1 MKILYK
7 NNTDELILL
16 ALKSDTARKGDYL
29 LIHDQKSNKKII
41 VQIYNEEYLS
51 SQSLIE
57 DIVKDEVVV
66 ASSIEN
72 LHDPLDIG
80 NISRMIRDARLFKAK
95 IRASIDSESKFS
107 NEITWLP
114 SRVYSKINRMKI
126 SEINSLVKRTG
137 LYSIRLGSSGLDE
150 EQFEIYAEDLDGK
163 LNIVTGKKES
173 GKSHLSKILIK
184 TLVEYGAFV
193 IVFDLNNE
201 YGGLAWNGNGTLSTL
216 HEQVTIL
223 EPGEGLK
230 FSLDYCGKAAISSML
245 KNALDMPAASL
256 REFFRIWDWLENKN
270 TLDMEAL
277 GNAINTWNTNEL
289 VRDAL
294 ISRFHAISSSGLFV
308 STPNTS
314 DEGLR
319 FEELVS
325 KKQGL
330 ALIMN
335 MGKAMPVV
343 RRMIVELVLTKVVE
357 LLEKGIIP
365 PIFLFAEEAHLYIR
379 DTYWEDIIT
388 RMRHFGIYT
397 TFITNQPDAIS
408 DGVYRQVDNIFLFN
422 FTNDTDLDKISKV
435 SLADNETVKSI
446 VRTLPQRQCLVIGKV
461 VRDLPMVVKI
471 TSADIMALG
480 QTKTFF
486 KTGSRAQDIS
496 SVSQIQ

>member
-7 NNTDELILL
+7 NSIDELILL
-16 ALKSDTARKGDYL
+16 AMDSDIARKGDYL
-29 LIHDQKSNKKII
+29 LIHDEKINKKMI

-57 DIVKDEVVV
+57 DIVKDEVVI
-66 ASSIEN
+66 ASSVEN

-80 NISRMIRDARLFKAK
+80 KLSRMIRDARLFRTK

-114 SRVYSKINRMKI
+114 SRVDSKINRMKI
-126 SEINSLVKRTG
+126 SEINNLVKRTG
-137 LYSIRLGSSGLDE
+137 IYSIHLGNSGWDD
-150 EQFEIYAEDLDGK
+150 EQFEIFADDLDGK

-173 GKSHLSKILIK
+173 GKSHLTKLLIK
-184 TLVEYGAFV
+184 SLVEYGAFV
-193 IVFDLNNE
+193 IVMDLNNE
-201 YGGLAWNGNGTLSTL
+201 YGGLAWNRDGTQSAL
-216 HEQVTIL
+216 HKQITIL
-223 EPGEGLK
+223 EPGGGLG

-245 KNALDMPAASL
+245 KNALDTPAASL
-256 REFFRIWDWLENKN
+256 REFIRIWDWLENKD
-270 TLDMEAL
+270 TLDIEAL

-294 ISRFHAISSSGLFV
+294 ISRYHSICSSGLFV
-308 STPNTS
+308 GTPTINH
-314 DEGLR
+314 EGLR
-319 FEELVS
+319 FESLTAR
-325 KKQGL
+325 KNQGL
-330 ALIMN
+330 ALILN

-343 RRMIVELVLTKVVE
+343 RKMIVELVLTKVVE
-357 LLEKGIIP
+357 LLGRDIIP

-388 RMRHFGIYT
+388 RMRHFGIYA

-408 DGVYRQVDNIFLFN
+408 DGIYRQVDNIFLFN

-435 SLADNETVKSI
+435 SLADSDTVKSI

-461 VRDLPMVVKI
+461 VRDLPMVAKI
-471 TSADIMALG
+471 TSSNLMALG

-486 KTGSRAQDIS
+486 KA
-496 SVSQIQ
+496 

>member
-7 NNTDELILL
+7 NSIDELILL
-16 ALKSDTARKGDYL
+16 AMESDIARKGDYL
-29 LIHDQKSNKKII
+29 LIHDEKINKKMI

-66 ASSIEN
+66 ASSVEN

-80 NISRMIRDARLFKAK
+80 KLSRMIRDARLFRTK

-114 SRVYSKINRMKI
+114 SRVDSKINRMKI
-126 SEINSLVKRTG
+126 SEINNLVKRTG
-137 LYSIRLGSSGLDE
+137 IYSIHLGNSGWDD
-150 EQFEIYAEDLDGK
+150 EQFEIFADDLDGK

-173 GKSHLSKILIK
+173 GKSHLTKLLIK
-184 TLVEYGAFV
+184 SLVEYGAFV
-193 IVFDLNNE
+193 IVMDLNNE
-201 YGGLAWNGNGTLSTL
+201 YGGLAWNRDGTQSAL
-216 HEQVTIL
+216 HKQITIL
-223 EPGEGLK
+223 EPGGGLG

-256 REFFRIWDWLENKN
+256 REFIRIWDWLENKN
-270 TLDMEAL
+270 TLDIEAL

-294 ISRFHAISSSGLFV
+294 ISRYHSICSSGLFV
-308 STPNTS
+308 GTPSINH
-314 DEGLR
+314 EGLR
-319 FEELVS
+319 FESLIAR
-325 KKQGL
+325 KNQGL
-330 ALIMN
+330 ALILN

-357 LLEKGIIP
+357 LLGRDVIP
-365 PIFLFAEEAHLYIR
+365 PIFLFAEEAHLYVR

-388 RMRHFGIYT
+388 RMRHFGIYA

-408 DGVYRQVDNIFLFN
+408 DGIYRQVDNIFLFN

-435 SLADNETVKSI
+435 SLADSDTVKSI

-461 VRDLPMVVKI
+461 VRDLPMVAKI
-471 TSADIMALG
+471 TSSNLMALG

-486 KTGSRAQDIS
+486 KA
-496 SVSQIQ
+496 

>member
-7 NNTDELILL
+7 NSIDELILL
-16 ALKSDTARKGDYL
+16 ALESDIARKGDYL
-29 LIHDQKSNKKII
+29 LIHDEKINKKMI

-66 ASSIEN
+66 ASSVEN

-80 NISRMIRDARLFKAK
+80 KLSRMVRDARLFRTK

-114 SRVYSKINRMKI
+114 SRVDSKINRMKI
-126 SEINSLVKRTG
+126 SEINNLVKRTG
-137 LYSIRLGSSGLDE
+137 IYSIHLGNSGWDD
-150 EQFEIYAEDLDGK
+150 EQFEIFADDLDGK

-173 GKSHLSKILIK
+173 GKSHLTKLLIK
-184 TLVEYGAFV
+184 SLVEYGAFI
-193 IVFDLNNE
+193 IVMDLNNE
-201 YGGLAWNGNGTLSTL
+201 YGGLAWNRDGTQSAL
-216 HEQVTIL
+216 HKQIIIL
-223 EPGEGLK
+223 EPGGGLG

-256 REFFRIWDWLENKN
+256 REFIRIWDWLENKN
-270 TLDMEAL
+270 TLDIEAL

-294 ISRFHAISSSGLFV
+294 ISRYHSICSSGLFV
-308 STPNTS
+308 GTPTINH
-314 DEGLR
+314 EGLR
-319 FEELVS
+319 FESLTAR
-325 KKQGL
+325 KNQGL
-330 ALIMN
+330 ALILN

-357 LLEKGIIP
+357 LLGRDVIP
-365 PIFLFAEEAHLYIR
+365 PIFLFAEEAHLYVR

-388 RMRHFGIYT
+388 RMRHFGIYA

-408 DGVYRQVDNIFLFN
+408 DGIYRQVDNIFLFN

-435 SLADNETVKSI
+435 SLADSDTVKSI

-461 VRDLPMVVKI
+461 VRDLPMVAKI
-471 TSADIMALG
+471 TSSNLMALG

-486 KTGSRAQDIS
+486 KA
-496 SVSQIQ
+496 

>member
-7 NNTDELILL
+7 NSIDELILL
-16 ALKSDTARKGDYL
+16 AMESDIARKGDYL
-29 LIHDQKSNKKII
+29 LIHDERINKKMI

-66 ASSIEN
+66 ASSVEN

-80 NISRMIRDARLFKAK
+80 KLSRMIRDARLFRTK

-114 SRVYSKINRMKI
+114 SRVDSKINRMKI
-126 SEINSLVKRTG
+126 SEINNLVKRTG
-137 LYSIRLGSSGLDE
+137 IYSIHLGNSGWDD
-150 EQFEIYAEDLDGK
+150 EQFEIFADDLDGK

-173 GKSHLSKILIK
+173 GKSHLTKLLIK
-184 TLVEYGAFV
+184 SLVEYGAFV
-193 IVFDLNNE
+193 IVMDLNNE
-201 YGGLAWNGNGTLSTL
+201 YGGLAWNKDGTQSAL
-216 HEQVTIL
+216 HKQITIL
-223 EPGEGLK
+223 EPGGGLG

-256 REFFRIWDWLENKN
+256 REFIRIWDWLENKN
-270 TLDMEAL
+270 TLDIEAL

-294 ISRFHAISSSGLFV
+294 ISRYHSICTSGLFV
-308 STPNTS
+308 GTPTINH
-314 DEGLR
+314 EGLR
-319 FEELVS
+319 FESLTAR
-325 KKQGL
+325 KNQGL
-330 ALIMN
+330 ALILN
-335 MGKAMPVV
+335 MGKAMPDV

-357 LLEKGIIP
+357 LLGRDVIP
-365 PIFLFAEEAHLYIR
+365 PVFLFAEEAHLYVR

-388 RMRHFGIYT
+388 RMRHFGIYA

-408 DGVYRQVDNIFLFN
+408 DGIYRQVDNIFLFN

-435 SLADNETVKSI
+435 SLADSDTVKSI

-461 VRDLPMVVKI
+461 VRDLPMVAKI
-471 TSADIMALG
+471 TSSNLMALG

-486 KTGSRAQDIS
+486 KA
-496 SVSQIQ
+496 